1 MVFFTILMQ
10 VLHWL
15 KVNVFKVVILMGT
28 FALALAFAG
37 NDLVNFIGVPLAGYS
52 SYMDLMAQGGT
63 TTTDTIF
70 DDLLVGTGPDTL
82 VFLGGVRDR
91 DGNRLGYLQKG
102 SERGED
108 FLGSV
113 SSIGW
118 RGVFRYIACRAG
130 IGTELQ

>member
-1 MVFFTILMQ
+1 MT
-10 VLHWL
+10 
-15 KVNVFKVVILMGT
+15 
-28 FALALAFAG
+28 
-37 NDLVNFIGVPLAGYS
+37 S
-52 SYMDLMAQGGT
+52 
-63 TTTDTIF
+63 
-70 DDLLVGTGPDTL
+70 LLGTGPDTL

-118 RGVFRYIACRAG
+118 RGVFRYIACRTG